1 MNAETNHTERL
12 ITLKRVQAQ
21 NLAKGIEEMLIAR
34 AEEIRQYSLTAGLV
48 RIEIDDYIESDGK
61 LSPTNACKPA
71 DDIRDFGYCSDD
83 YFDRISSDTQD
94 LLDLLREL
102 KKLELEKERTTEN
115 E

>member
-1 MNAETNHTERL
+1 MKTKTNRTER
-12 ITLKRVQAQ
+12 IIATKRVKAQ

-61 LSPTNACKPA
+61 LSPTTACKPA
-71 DDIRDFGYCSDD
+71 DDIRDFGSCSDD
-83 YFDRISSDTQD
+83 YFDRISSDTHD

-102 KKLELEKERTTEN
+102 EKLENERATEN

>member
-83 YFDRISSDTQD
+83 YFCLLYTSDAAD
-94 LLDLLREL
+94 DCCRV
-102 KKLELEKERTTEN
+102 
-115 E
+115 

>member
-1 MNAETNHTERL
+1 MKPKTNHTERL

-61 LSPTNACKPA
+61 LSPTDACKPT

-83 YFDRISSDTQD
+83 YFDRITSDTHV

-102 KKLELEKERTTEN
+102 EKLEQEKGKQK
-115 E
+115 

>member
-1 MNAETNHTERL
+1 MKTETNHTERL

-71 DDIRDFGYCSDD
+71 DDIRDFVWCKDD
-83 YFDRISSDTQD
+83 YFDRISCDIHA
-94 LLDLLREL
+94 LLDV
-102 KKLELEKERTTEN
+102 LEDLEKLEKEKDN
-115 E
+115 KND